1 LNDQDA
7 KQNTRVELKL
17 QAKPQGQTLDL
28 AIRISQQ
35 GLRKQKPHTVVQWFV
50 CLIVH
55 GNVFNCSLLLFHH
68 LQKRSVGRQP
78 RLTHLLA
85 FWPTMSREAPCHAN
99 WKLRH

>member
-50 CLIVH
+50 CLIV
-55 GNVFNCSLLLFHH
+55 SSPSEA
-68 LQKRSVGRQP
+68 QRW
-78 RLTHLLA
+78 LTATAHPSAGLLA
-85 FWPTMSREAPCHAN
+85 DHEPRSTMPCQLETPPLIGKTDPA
-99 WKLRH
+99 KI